1 MGLFSGSRVYSALFE
16 ISGKDDSD
24 PFIKV
29 LLYVRKRNLRKRY
42 FRSWHR
48 LTNMVWVD
56 QPIGSGFS
64 QGTVTARNEQDVAQ
78 QFMGFWKNFVNTFAL
93 QGYKIYITGKADSS
107 SSSM

>member
-1 MGLFSGSRVYSALFE
+1 MSLV
-16 ISGKDDSD
+16 
-24 PFIKV
+24 
-29 LLYVRKRNLRKRY
+29 YVRERNLIVGH

-64 QGTVTARNEQDVAQ
+64 QGTVTARNEADVAQ

-93 QGYKIYITGKADSS
+93 QGYKVYITGNSKPLLLYELQN
-107 SSSM
+107 